1 MNATQRPQTGE
12 TIWVFCDGSTGMTS
26 EAANAVLAVEES
38 ARWGAFTRLRKRFR
52 ADSRAAAAAIARGG
66 DGRILDL
73 AWRTLTTQTNN
84 EAEYA
89 GLLLGLQ
96 MAARLRASITVCVL
110 DSAVVVGQMEGRFAV
125 NSKALR
131 VWHGQAR
138 QAALQLPEVRY
149 CLAPREWN
157 RLADGLAAQAS
168 IPWGLLRAALEQQ
181 QSAAPFSAAS
191 VAKTAKEK

>member
-1 MNATQRPQTGE
+1 MNATQRPQAGE

-26 EAANAVLAVEES
+26 EAANAVLAGEES

-52 ADSRAAAAAIARGG
+52 ADSRSAAAAIARGG

-73 AWRTLTTQTNN
+73 AWQTLNTQTNN

-96 MAARLRASITVCVL
+96 MAARLRAPITVCVL

-138 QAALQLPEVRY
+138 KAALQLPAVHY

-181 QSAAPFSAAS
+181 QAAAS
-191 VAKTAKEK
+191 SFTAPVAKTAKER